1 MLQLLRP
8 EHLEPVLCNRKSHFS
23 EKPTLTTARQSLCT
37 AVKTQCSKHKI
48 SKFLKFNTVGEKK
61 KMPARYLLE

>member
-23 EKPTLTTARQSLCT
+23 EKPTLTTARQSLCSNEDL
-37 AVKTQCSKHKI
+37 VKPKI
-48 SKFLKFNTVGEKK
+48 NKIII
-61 KMPARYLLE
+61 